1 MIVALPAVADTEQL
15 GAALASGAPRSPVDA
30 LVVYL
35 EGELGSGKTTL
46 ARGLLRRLGVT
57 GTIRSPSYTL
67 LESYESPDWLVTH
80 IDLYRLTGP
89 GELEPLGLRDQLNAG
104 ALLLVEWPERAVQ
117 ALPPPDLR
125 IALTFAKEG
134 RAAEVRAESPEGSRW
149 LAAAAGIFQK

>member
-1 MIVALPAVADTEQL
+1 MIVDLPAVADTEQL
-15 GAALASGAPRSPVDA
+15 GAALASGAPRSSADA

-57 GTIRSPSYTL
+57 GTIRSPTYTL
-67 LESYESPDWLVTH
+67 LESYESQDWLVMH
-80 IDLYRLTGP
+80 IDLYRLDGP
-89 GELEPLGLRDQLNAG
+89 QELEPLGFRDQLSAG
-104 ALLLVEWPERAVQ
+104 ALLLVEWPERAAQ

-134 RAAEVRAESPEGSRW
+134 RAAELRAASPAGSRW
-149 LAAAAGIFQK
+149 VADAAEFFQK